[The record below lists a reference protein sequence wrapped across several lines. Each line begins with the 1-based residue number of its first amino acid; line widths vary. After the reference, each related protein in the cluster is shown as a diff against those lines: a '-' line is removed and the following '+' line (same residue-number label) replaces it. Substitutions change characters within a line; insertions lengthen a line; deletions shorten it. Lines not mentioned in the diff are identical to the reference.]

1 MSVIRDGIL
10 TLLSLGPAYGLQL
23 RNELD
28 ARLQRPQSTNVGQ
41 IYSTLDRLCA
51 ADLVEQSAHTPDGL
65 PLYTLT
71 PAGEQEAALWLRKPR
86 IDQANRWDAMVSQ
99 LMIARSIPNHSSH
112 GLVQAFRAYWN
123 ACLAV
128 AQESFAHSV
137 SSELRSSAD
146 ESQALSALAWLDRI
160 SGIDDTGWPMTV
172 ERPIRGRPVN
182 QR

>member
-137 SSELRSSAD
+137 FERTSVIGRRVTGTQCTGMARSHLR
-146 ESQALSALAWLDRI
+146 DRRHRVAND
-160 SGIDDTGWPMTV
+160 G
-172 ERPIRGRPVN
+172 
-182 QR
+182 